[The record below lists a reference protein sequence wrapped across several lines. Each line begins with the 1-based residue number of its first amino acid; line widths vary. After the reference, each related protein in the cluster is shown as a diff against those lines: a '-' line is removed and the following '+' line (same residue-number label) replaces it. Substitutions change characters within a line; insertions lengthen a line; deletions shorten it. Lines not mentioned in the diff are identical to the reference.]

1 MVLLTH
7 LGKAGERTN
16 GCFDQKLN
24 CGYIYADT
32 ALALAFGFQKRKVS
46 WGCVPAGYLE
56 HAIKIQG

>member
-1 MVLLTH
+1 MMVLLTH

-32 ALALAFGFQKRKVS
+32 ALALAVGFQKRKVS
-46 WGCVPAGYLE
+46 WGCVPAGY
-56 HAIKIQG
+56 